1 LDNGKTNLTAFYLK
15 TKPMEPI
22 TKLDQIVEHL
32 IAKGG
37 KKRVAVAWA
46 QDQNTIGALAQA
58 VEQGFAEAIMI
69 GDKTQIERTATLE
82 GINPSIF
89 TIIHVPS
96 DYEATTEAVRLV
108 KSGEADILMKGLVG
122 TDKFLKAVLDKQK
135 GLLPEKAVMS
145 YVAAIELPK
154 YHKLL
159 FVTDT
164 AVIPYPDLQQKS
176 AMLKYAVEMANRF
189 GITMP
194 KVALIGSA
202 EKVSPSQQYTVD
214 YAMMCKMVE
223 RGQLPKC
230 IIDGPL
236 DVFLACD
243 PESVEI
249 KGVPTPVNGDADVL
263 LFPSLESCNSFYKGL
278 MLFGGGEL
286 AGLIQGTI
294 KPVVVMSRSESPK
307 SKFYCV
313 ALACLMA

>member
-1 LDNGKTNLTAFYLK
+1 MK
-15 TKPMEPI
+15 PI
-22 TKLDQIVEHL
+22 TKLQEIVDHL
-32 IAKGG
+32 REKKI

-58 VEQGFAEAIMI
+58 VHEGFVEAIMI
-69 GDKTQIERTATLE
+69 GDQSQIEQTSSQEQIDPT
-82 GINPSIF
+82 IF
-89 TIIHVPS
+89 TIIHCPTDV
-96 DYEATTEAVRLV
+96 EATKKAVEMVRNDQ
-108 KSGEADILMKGLVG
+108 ADILMKGLVG
-122 TDKFLKAVLDKQK
+122 TDKFLKAVLDKEK

-154 YHKLL
+154 YPKLL

-164 AVIPYPDLQQKS
+164 AVIPYPDLNQKI
-176 AMLKYAVEMANRF
+176 AMLKYAVEMAKKF
-189 GITMP
+189 GIEIP
-194 KVALIGSA
+194 KVALIGSS
-202 EKVSPSQQYTVD
+202 EKVAPNQQYTVD
-214 YAMMCKMVE
+214 YAMMCKMVD

-243 PESVEI
+243 PESVTI
-249 KGVPTPVNGDADVL
+249 KGVPTPINGEADVL
-263 LFPSLESCNSFYKGL
+263 LFPSLEACNSFYKGL

-313 ALACLMA
+313 SLACLMA